1 MSKLSVAIAVGSTV
15 RGRRGT
21 MDNIEIVWKEFGLA
35 KRGRIIAPREV
46 ILELREGERILFSDP
61 VMYTRVP

>member
-1 MSKLSVAIAVGSTV
+1 MSKLRFAIAVGITV

-21 MDNIEIVWKEFGLA
+21 TDNIEIVWKKFRLA
-35 KRGRIIAPREV
+35 KRGRVVAPREV